1 MPDRFRI
8 EWAPIALGDLDEILE
23 YIAARDS
30 VDAAVHVYE
39 KLRDRIERLMSRPHP
54 QRCRIPPE
62 FRKLGVTEYRELVV
76 TPYGVFFR
84 IRAKT
89 VGIVGVLDRRRD
101 LEELLLQRVL
111 RS

>member
-23 YIAARDS
+23 YVAARDS
-30 VDAAVHVYE
+30 VDAAGRVYE
-39 KLRDRIERLMSRPHP
+39 KLRDRIERLVTQP

-62 FRKLGVTEYRELVV
+62 LGKLGVTEYRELVV
-76 TPYGVFFR
+76 APYGVFFR
-84 IRAKT
+84 IRGRV

-101 LEELLLQRVL
+101 IEELLLQRVL

>member
-23 YIAARDS
+23 HIAARDS

-39 KLRDRIERLMSRPHP
+39 KLRDRIERLMSRP

-62 FRKLGVTEYRELVV
+62 LRKLGVTEYRELVV
-76 TPYGVFFR
+76 APYGVFFR
-84 IRAKT
+84 IRGKT

>member
-8 EWAPIALGDLDEILE
+8 EWAPIALSDLDEILE

-39 KLRDRIERLMSRPHP
+39 KLRDRIERLVSQP

-62 FRKLGVTEYRELVV
+62 LRELGVTEYHELVV
-76 TPYGVFFR
+76 APYGVFFR
-84 IRAKT
+84 IRGKT
-89 VGIVGVLDRRRD
+89 VGIVGVVDRRRD